1 MLSKIDKNFLI
12 VLVLFIIIFLF
23 LPILVYVLIYFDV
36 EFLFTTFFPFV
47 VISYIFIVPV
57 LFIMLIVNLIFKVV
71 TKNKNKKDLII
82 IFLNLISI
90 FFFGYIYF
98 STVFAVKFL

>member
-1 MLSKIDKNFLI
+1 MLSKIDRNFLI
-12 VLVLFIIIFLF
+12 VLGLLVIIFVF
-23 LPILVYVLIYFDV
+23 LPIFVYIFIYFDV

-47 VISYIFIVPV
+47 VISYIFIVPL
-57 LFIMLIVNLIFKVV
+57 LFIMLIINLIFKIVA
-71 TKNKNKKDLII
+71 KNKNKKDLII

-98 STVFAVKFL
+98 SILLAVKFL